1 MKMISIPNLLI
12 TDRAMDWLMAG
23 IEGRD
28 QSDLTYSPSTNWQQ
42 AGELIDKYAMGV
54 QAGFVN
60 EWRAIYKQNGKYIPG
75 KTAQTA
81 ICRAV
86 IAAKIG
92 FTVDVPEEFM
102 APEFYDPLHREWVEK
117 QDRFLSSR
125 VPSQIAR

>member
-12 TDRAMDWLMAG
+12 TDRAMDWLIAG

-28 QSDLTYSPSTNWQQ
+28 QTDLTYTPSTNWQQ
-42 AGELIDKYAMGV
+42 VGELVEKYAMGV

-60 EWRAIYKQNGKYIPG
+60 EWQAVYNQNGKRIPG

-92 FTVDVPEEFM
+92 FVVEVPEAFM
-102 APEFYDPLHREWVEK
+102 EPEFYDPLHREWVEK

-125 VPSQIAR
+125 HPAQISR

>member
-28 QSDLTYSPSTNWQQ
+28 QNDLTYTPSTNWQQ
-42 AGELIDKYAMGV
+42 VGELVEKYAMGV

-60 EWRAIYKQNGKYIPG
+60 EWQAVYRQNGKRIPG

-86 IAAKIG
+86 IAEKIG
-92 FTVDVPEEFM
+92 FVVEVPEEFM
-102 APEFYDPLHREWVEK
+102 APEFYDPLHREWVAK

-125 VPSQIAR
+125 IPAQIAK